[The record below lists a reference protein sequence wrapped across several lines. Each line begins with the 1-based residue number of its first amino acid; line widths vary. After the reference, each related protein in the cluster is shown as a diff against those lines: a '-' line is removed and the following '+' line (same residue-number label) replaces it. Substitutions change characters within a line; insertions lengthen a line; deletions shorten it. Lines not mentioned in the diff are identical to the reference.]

1 MHVAVTGST
10 GLIGSALV
18 ADLEDA
24 GHRVLRVGRPE
35 TKGLEGGISW
45 DPGAGSIDAGGFEGV
60 DAVVNLAGRSI
71 GDRRWDEREKRLLA
85 ESRIEP
91 TRLLSETLAGL
102 DRPPAVLLNASAMG
116 VYGDRGDEVLTEDS
130 GPGEGFFP
138 DLCVAWEDA
147 TTSAA
152 QAGIRVATL
161 RTAIVLSPTG
171 GALGRM
177 MAPFGPRWL
186 SPYRW
191 GLGGWL
197 GNGKQWWSWI
207 SLEDQIRAIIHLLD
221 SDLSGPVN
229 LAAPDPVRNKEFV
242 KAVGRALR
250 RPVAL
255 PIPRFVLD
263 VVLGRELAAATLF
276 ETQRVVPAKLLGDGF
291 EFRRTDLD
299 DALRAALGA
308 GS

>member
-18 ADLEDA
+18 AALEEA
-24 GHRVLRVGRPE
+24 GHRVTRVGRPE
-35 TKGLEGGISW
+35 TAGVESGLSW
-45 DPGAGSIDAGGFEGV
+45 DPAAGTIDAAGFEGV

-71 GDRRWDEREKRLLA
+71 GDHRWDDREKRLLT
-85 ESRIEP
+85 ESRVGP
-91 TRLLSETLAGL
+91 TRLLAGTLAGL
-102 DRPPAVLLNASAMG
+102 DRPPAVLINASAMG
-116 VYGDRGDEVLTEDS
+116 IYGDRGDEVLTEEAA
-130 GPGEGFFP
+130 PGQGFFP
-138 DLCVAWEDA
+138 DLCVAWEGA
-147 TTSAA
+147 TAPAS

-161 RTAIVLSPTG
+161 RTSIVLSPTG

-197 GNGKQWWSWI
+197 GNGRQWWSWI
-207 SLEDQIRAIIHLLD
+207 SLEDQVRAIVHLLD

-229 LAAPDPVRNKEFV
+229 LAAPDPIRNKEFM
-242 KAVGRALR
+242 KAVGRALH

-263 VVLGRELAAATLF
+263 VVLGRELASATLF
-276 ETQRVVPAKLLGDGF
+276 ETQRVVPARLLDDGF
-291 EFRRTDLD
+291 EFRRIDLD
-299 DALRAALGA
+299 AALRDALGA
-308 GS
+308 RP